1 MPEALVRAEWPRS
14 ASRAELAGWFSVS
27 EEAIGRRLYP
37 LGLGDAR
44 P

>member
-1 MPEALVRAEWPRS
+1 MWAEWPRS

-27 EEAIGRRLYP
+27 EEAMGWRLYN
-37 LGLGDAR
+37 LGLADAR